1 MSRNYTRY
9 HIIKWDE
16 ETDEV
21 LVFASTVRTKR
32 KALRILKNHP
42 TALMMRLHNTPSTGK
57 YYGKY
62 YGTDANTRS
71 KRILRRLYRKFRKLD
86 RQEKREK

>member
-9 HIIKWDE
+9 HILKWDE

-42 TALMMRLHNTPSTGK
+42 TALMVRLHNTPSTGK
-57 YYGKY
+57 YYG
-62 YGTDANTRS
+62 TDANIRS

-86 RQEKREK
+86 RQEKGEK